1 MTRSDTAARKTDRT
15 ITNRVLMVVGAQRL
29 EIHFTHVSMCER
41 RIAFIGRSPKLTD
54 PTARSALARVDGTQ
68 SWRGAQAS

>member
-1 MTRSDTAARKTDRT
+1 L
-15 ITNRVLMVVGAQRL
+15 IVVGA
-29 EIHFTHVSMCER
+29 HFADIDFTQVSIWER

-68 SWRGAQAS
+68 SWRGAQSS